1 MENINRVKTRI
12 NYLTEVTERC
22 NKVKLPLAIT
32 SLIGLSS
39 SAVLAS
45 LYATP
50 YVGEVLN
57 TATVTVGS
65 LSAVSLGIYF
75 MAVKLSSMSEDEI
88 FELEEKYY
96 LELQKDDFMEKV
108 SSYTR

>member
-39 SAVLAS
+39 SAVLVS

-57 TATVTVGS
+57 TATATVGS